1 MPYIQQYTYITFEIY
16 TCGELRSPV
25 RVSWV
30 LIKFIN
36 DRGRSAQTQFFLH
49 IIGARCVPLP
59 CRTLFH
65 EELRP
70 SNVVGYRGGTR
81 KCVENGWKVVMDR
94 VALSTSNPLN
104 AIHTNYTRDG
114 NNTFTVRRR
123 KRQGPRRRQA
133 ARDAGDHHTKSFR
146 VTLWTHPL
154 VTYKAVRIT
163 TTTTRIRLLPA
174 NKKEKKTKQKKGFL
188 VKRRCINFEFYSTEI
203 YIVHIDER

>member
-1 MPYIQQYTYITFEIY
+1 MRVPAGMRGWKHARLCKNVNLPRCRIYNNTPITFEIY

-36 DRGRSAQTQFFLH
+36 DRGRPAQTQFFFTYK
-49 IIGARCVPLP
+49 GSCVPLP

-104 AIHTNYTRDG
+104 AIHTNYTRDD
-114 NNTFTVRRR
+114 NNTFTIRRR
-123 KRQGPRRRQA
+123 KRQGPLVGGGQQRRGR
-133 ARDAGDHHTKSFR
+133 S
-146 VTLWTHPL
+146 P
-154 VTYKAVRIT
+154 
-163 TTTTRIRLLPA
+163 
-174 NKKEKKTKQKKGFL
+174 
-188 VKRRCINFEFYSTEI
+188 
-203 YIVHIDER
+203 